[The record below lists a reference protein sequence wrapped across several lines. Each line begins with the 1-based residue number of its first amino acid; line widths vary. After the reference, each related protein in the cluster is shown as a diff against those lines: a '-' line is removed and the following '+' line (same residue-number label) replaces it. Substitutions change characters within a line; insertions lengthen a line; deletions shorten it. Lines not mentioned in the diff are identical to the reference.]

1 MRRRALTAWACLAIL
16 ALWVGSSRAASLA
29 TRYDARLDIPPRLQ
43 WNANQGYCGEVS
55 FISAGLFFGQYLSQ
69 YTARALASPGVP
81 QRRRSSQLLL
91 GVNDLEAARAMRL
104 EAVPWDSGRDDASR
118 DFLAWVKAQVLLGHP
133 TIIGVYTNENLF
145 YGKTDPDAGEPDYDH
160 IVPVTGIGSDW
171 PLDSGSLAFH
181 ASDVIRFSDN
191 GLWAPDDDP
200 VYRFAYRFGP
210 FRKTR
215 AAANDPDGSIY
226 SLAKVGR
233 SYGVAITGV
242 ADRDGVTIPV
252 RVKTSVDS
260 EIPEMR
266 NRSDARPPPMSLELT
281 ALVTIPDRSQA
292 YRLYLYDDFAKVPDA
307 GFNQHADRAVRVW
320 EIPPGSGLRFEAT
333 ISILSSQVA
342 VFRAVPASA
351 P

>member
-1 MRRRALTAWACLAIL
+1 ML
-16 ALWVGSSRAASLA
+16 ALSVRASPAASVA
-29 TRYDARLDIPPRLQ
+29 SRYDARLDIPPRLQ
-43 WNANQGYCGEVS
+43 WNANHGYCGEVS

-81 QRRRSSQLLL
+81 QSRRSSQLLL

-104 EAVPWDSGRDDASR
+104 DAVPWDNSLDDASR
-118 DFLAWVKAQVLLGHP
+118 EFLAWVKAQVLAGHP

-145 YGKTDPDAGEPDYDH
+145 YGKTKPDAGQPDYDH
-160 IVPVTGIGSDW
+160 IVPVIGIGSDW
-171 PLDSGSLAFH
+171 PLREGSLAFH

-200 VYRFAYRFGP
+200 VYRFAHRFGP

-252 RVKTSVDS
+252 RLETSVDS
-260 EIPEMR
+260 EIPEMK
-266 NRSDARPPPMSLELT
+266 NRSDAPPPPTPLELT
-281 ALVTIPDRSQA
+281 AVVTIPDRSQA
-292 YRLYLYDDFAKVPDA
+292 YRLYLYDDFAEVPDA

-320 EIPPGSGLRFEAT
+320 EIPPGTGLRFEAM
-333 ISILSSQVA
+333 ISILSNEVA
-342 VFRAVPASA
+342 VFRAVPVSA